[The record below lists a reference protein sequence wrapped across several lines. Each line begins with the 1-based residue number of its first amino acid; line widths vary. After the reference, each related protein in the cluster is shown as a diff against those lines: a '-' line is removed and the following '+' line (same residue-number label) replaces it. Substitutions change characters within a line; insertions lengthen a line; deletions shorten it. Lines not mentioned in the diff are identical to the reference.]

1 MVRRIAYVTTYDVL
15 NISTWTKTDYKLG
28 NWGAGYHLG
37 KALENQSIS
46 LDYIGI
52 VDKRKEY
59 FITKVKGK
67 LYYKLAYYKLY
78 KKVYASWAEP
88 IVIRDYASQISKKM
102 SGFNSDML
110 LAIENESILPLAY
123 LECKQPIVVWTDTSI
138 AGLIDFYSSPYNNF
152 CFETKRNIYA
162 MEKAGLERCK
172 LVIFSS
178 DWAAKTAIQAYGL
191 EPSKVKVVPWGANLE
206 CNRTDDDIKSIV
218 ASRSQNI
225 CKLLF
230 IGVAWYRKGGDI
242 AIEVAKKLN
251 EMGLETELLLVGQQ
265 PPQNEPLPSFVKN
278 IGFINKYTP
287 EGIDKM
293 SKLFCESHFFIM
305 PSRADCSP
313 HVLCEA
319 NSFGL
324 PCLTTNVGGIP
335 TTIKDGLNGKTF
347 PLNASISEYC
357 NYVASL
363 MTNYSE
369 YKKLAYSSFNE
380 YQSRLNWAVAGQTAE
395 QLMREVL

>member
-1 MVRRIAYVTTYDVL
+1 MRIAYVTTYDVS

-52 VDKRKEY
+52 VDKRNEY

-78 KKVYASWAEP
+78 KKVYASWSEP
-88 IVIRDYASQISKKM
+88 IVIRDYASQISRQL
-102 SGFNSDML
+102 SSFNSDMV

-162 MEKAGLERCK
+162 MEKAGLERCQ

-178 DWAAKTAIQAYGL
+178 DWAAKTAIQAYGI

-218 ASRSQNI
+218 EFRSRNI

-242 AIEVAKKLN
+242 AIEVAKELN
-251 EMGLETELLLVGQQ
+251 KMGLNTELSIVGIQQ
-265 PPQNEPLPSFVKN
+265 IPTNEPIPNFIKN
-278 IGFINKYTP
+278 IGFVNKYKT
-287 EGIDKM
+287 EGLNKM
-293 SKLFCESHFFIM
+293 NKLFCESHFLIM
-305 PSRADCSP
+305 PSRAESYG
-313 HVLCEA
+313 HVFCEA

-335 TTIKDGLNGKTF
+335 SIIRDDLNGKTF

-357 NYVASL
+357 NYIFSL
-363 MTNYSE
+363 MTNYQE
-369 YKKLAYSSFNE
+369 YKRLAYSSFNE
-380 YQSRLNWAVAGQTAE
+380 YQSRLNWTVAVQTGK
-395 QLMREVL
+395 QLIRDLV